1 MMPGHAG
8 CGVASRRRAGMDVV
22 LGVAVAGPRARLA
35 LVGAGAGGA
44 DVIDESVVDLGG
56 NPMQKLT
63 ETVVG
68 TNRLLAEENHRL
80 LATRLCW
87 SDPQSADR
95 LRRALEDS
103 GVQDVAVLSESQAAT
118 ALSGAGRSAL
128 GVPPDDDPTVALAR
142 GAAMAGGLAGD
153 ATAMAPAVGSAGD
166 ATAMAPAV
174 GSAGDATAMAP
185 AVGSTQ
191 APGQVGPELAYS
203 LAGDSDLLPMEWL
216 TEPEPEDDVDAKTG
230 PVGLTSRR
238 LAATDAVLGVAV
250 AGSVAPLALVG
261 PAGGGYAAI
270 KHLVIELPMHPF
282 ETLIQTVAGIQQSLG
297 AEGRHLVATRLYSPD
312 QPQAEALRQALANAG
327 VPDVGLVSE
336 AEAVKALLRTVFRG
350 AALPGSV
357 ALVIAAEAATLVALG
372 AGDALASVLATV
384 ALEGVDASTAA
395 VDMLLDWL
403 RSAPFA
409 VTAAYVMG
417 TVADLATVADQLR
430 ARSPLR

>member
-153 ATAMAPAVGSAGD
+153 ATAMAHAVGGTGD

-174 GSAGDATAMAP
+174 GGAQSA
-185 AVGSTQ
+185 
-191 APGQVGPELAYS
+191 GQVGPELAYS
-203 LAGDSDLLPMEWL
+203 LAG
-216 TEPEPEDDVDAKTG
+216 V
-230 PVGLTSRR
+230 
-238 LAATDAVLGVAV
+238 
-250 AGSVAPLALVG
+250 
-261 PAGGGYAAI
+261 
-270 KHLVIELPMHPF
+270 
-282 ETLIQTVAGIQQSLG
+282 
-297 AEGRHLVATRLYSPD
+297 
-312 QPQAEALRQALANAG
+312 
-327 VPDVGLVSE
+327 
-336 AEAVKALLRTVFRG
+336 
-350 AALPGSV
+350 
-357 ALVIAAEAATLVALG
+357 
-372 AGDALASVLATV
+372 
-384 ALEGVDASTAA
+384 
-395 VDMLLDWL
+395 
-403 RSAPFA
+403 
-409 VTAAYVMG
+409 
-417 TVADLATVADQLR
+417 
-430 ARSPLR
+430 

>member
-44 DVIDESVVDLGG
+44 DVIDESVVDLGR

-153 ATAMAPAVGSAGD
+153 ATAMAPTVGSAGD
-166 ATAMAPAV
+166 ATAMAPTV

-185 AVGSTQ
+185 TVGWT
-191 APGQVGPELAYS
+191 
-203 LAGDSDLLPMEWL
+203 
-216 TEPEPEDDVDAKTG
+216 
-230 PVGLTSRR
+230 
-238 LAATDAVLGVAV
+238 
-250 AGSVAPLALVG
+250 
-261 PAGGGYAAI
+261 
-270 KHLVIELPMHPF
+270 
-282 ETLIQTVAGIQQSLG
+282 
-297 AEGRHLVATRLYSPD
+297 
-312 QPQAEALRQALANAG
+312 
-327 VPDVGLVSE
+327 
-336 AEAVKALLRTVFRG
+336 
-350 AALPGSV
+350 
-357 ALVIAAEAATLVALG
+357 
-372 AGDALASVLATV
+372 GDATAMAPTVGWTGDAT
-384 ALEGVDASTAA
+384 A
-395 VDMLLDWL
+395 M
-403 RSAPFA
+403 AP
-409 VTAAYVMG
+409 
-417 TVADLATVADQLR
+417 TVG
-430 ARSPLR
+430 